1 MSGFTVVYDANVLYP
16 SMLRDVLIR
25 LANTGIFQ
33 ARWTDTILDEVFD
46 NLQTNRPDLDPNIL
60 ARTRTLMCEAVD
72 DCLVTGHEDLISALH
87 LPDPDGRHVRAA
99 AIRCS
104 AQVIVTEN
112 KRDFPETE
120 LKNYDVEVQS
130 ADEFLCDQIDLCG
143 PLVHQAITYAT
154 AAFKNPPRTIDD
166 VLDSLAKA
174 GAPEAAELLRR

>member
-1 MSGFTVVYDANVLYP
+1 MD
-16 SMLRDVLIR
+16 
-25 LANTGIFQ
+25 
-33 ARWTDTILDEVFD
+33 
-46 NLQTNRPDLDPNIL
+46 
-60 ARTRTLMCEAVD
+60 
-72 DCLVTGHEDLISALH
+72 
-87 LPDPDGRHVRAA
+87 RHVLAA

-112 KRDFPETE
+112 RRDFPESE
-120 LKNYDVEVQS
+120 LKKYDIEVQS

-154 AAFKNPPRTIDD
+154 AAFKHPPRTIDD

>member
-46 NLQTNRPDLDPNIL
+46 NLQTNRPDLDPNRL

-99 AIRCS
+99 AIRGC
-104 AQVIVTEN
+104 
-112 KRDFPETE
+112 
-120 LKNYDVEVQS
+120 
-130 ADEFLCDQIDLCG
+130 
-143 PLVHQAITYAT
+143 
-154 AAFKNPPRTIDD
+154 
-166 VLDSLAKA
+166 VL
-174 GAPEAAELLRR
+174 

>member
-1 MSGFTVVYDANVLYP
+1 MSSFTVVYDANVLYP

-46 NLQTNRPDLDPNIL
+46 NLQTNRPDLDPNRL

-72 DCLVTGHEDLISALH
+72 DFLVTGHEDLISALH
-87 LPDPDGRHVRAA
+87 LPDPDDRHVLAA

-112 KRDFPETE
+112 KRDFPESE
-120 LKNYDVEVQS
+120 LKKYDVEVQS
-130 ADEFLCDQIDLCG
+130 ADEFLCES
-143 PLVHQAITYAT
+143 V
-154 AAFKNPPRTIDD
+154 
-166 VLDSLAKA
+166 
-174 GAPEAAELLRR
+174 